1 MNYDTLPKKIYP
13 LSNFYKIWHGGES
26 PRPAPSCQIS
36 PLSCAMFRFVEYI
49 AESHCTILNNAYSF
63 LFAFYTNYGRIFS
76 RYDTIHKRDGQTDTA
91 RRLSIAWQ
99 KSRK

>member
-1 MNYDTLPKKIYP
+1 
-13 LSNFYKIWHGGES
+13 
-26 PRPAPSCQIS
+26 
-36 PLSCAMFRFVEYI
+36 MFRFVEYI

-91 RRLSIAWQ
+91 RRLSIA
-99 KSRK
+99 